1 LTVSRTLQLALA
13 ALALVILGGIAA
25 AIAVA
30 VRGSDQASPVVTNS
44 LSVTPSNAPPRGAL
58 VLASEAGSRAVALA
72 VGKGRLTA
80 TVLAPSGSPESGL
93 SVSFRADNRETKAD
107 TCGAGCYTAAVP
119 RAARVEVLL
128 GSGSPVSFRL
138 PARARPGGSIVARA
152 SRVFRGLKSVEYVE
166 SLRSTP
172 KRGLVTTWRM
182 QAPDRVAYR
191 IDNGASAVVIG
202 TRRWDRQSPGAAWRK
217 SEQEPKLSVPAPAW
231 GDRAVNAHVL
241 GTATVD
247 GRPVWVVSFVNPT
260 VPAWFTA
267 WIDRSSYRT
276 LRLRMT
282 AASHFM
288 FHRYVEFNKPVGI
301 AAPK

>member
-1 LTVSRTLQLALA
+1 VSRTAQITLGAFGLVLAGA
-13 ALALVILGGIAA
+13 IAA
-25 AIAVA
+25 AVAVA
-30 VRGSDQASPVVTNS
+30 WHGSGNASPVATNS
-44 LSVTPSNAPPRGAL
+44 LRASASFAPPHGA
-58 VLASEAGSRAVALA
+58 VVVAAESGSRAVALA
-72 VGKGRLTA
+72 AEEDRLTA
-80 TVLAPSGSPESGL
+80 TVLAPSGSPASGL
-93 SVSFRADNRETKAD
+93 PVSFRAGGRERKAD

-119 RAARVEVLL
+119 RASRVEVLL

-166 SLRSTP
+166 SLRSSP
-172 KRGLVTTWRM
+172 KRSLVTTWRM
-182 QAPDRVAYR
+182 QAPDRVTYR
-191 IDNGASAVVIG
+191 IHNGAAAVVIG
-202 TRRWDRQSPGAAWRK
+202 NRRWDRASPDAAWRR
-217 SEQEPKLSVPAPAW
+217 SEQEPKLNVPTPAW

-241 GTATVD
+241 GTAIIQ